1 LLIEAAGLPFEL
13 HLFIGWNRLLLLQF
27 EECKQH
33 LTTCAD
39 SVKEIQSY
47 LPHLQDGPP
56 RRIVAAMLLVYD
68 ALQRTVA
75 IAEKSLQKSTP
86 FNPADLT
93 ALADSRRDLFL
104 ARQHAIRAG
113 EQGQGLITTI
123 DQINAYSF
131 TLSTLRAPRFE
142 QWLPVSGAASFF
154 TFLLLIVVVRY
165 VIEPPGLLWFA
176 YFLGCLLVALITG
189 FGYGAL
195 RFVPLLAKYKEVL
208 AVVMEKGESSDSD
221 DGAAT

>member
-1 LLIEAAGLPFEL
+1 
-13 HLFIGWNRLLLLQF
+13 
-27 EECKQH
+27 
-33 LTTCAD
+33 
-39 SVKEIQSY
+39 
-47 LPHLQDGPP
+47 
-56 RRIVAAMLLVYD
+56 
-68 ALQRTVA
+68 
-75 IAEKSLQKSTP
+75 
-86 FNPADLT
+86 
-93 ALADSRRDLFL
+93 
-104 ARQHAIRAG
+104 
-113 EQGQGLITTI
+113 
-123 DQINAYSF
+123 
-131 TLSTLRAPRFE
+131 
-142 QWLPVSGAASFF
+142 VSGAASFF